1 MKPLSVASIAWLV
14 LPAALAAQQ
23 PRPTAPPNMKTL
35 LARTAEYADQFE
47 TSFVSV
53 IGREVY
59 DQAASDS
66 TLGPES
72 RRLDSE
78 VFFVGL
84 DRRREW
90 LTVRNVTAV
99 DGSPVR
105 DSSTRLDR
113 ALAGDPDRAWM
124 RLRILADENARF
136 NVGAIQRNFSEPT
149 LVLMFSDSLHQR
161 RFKFTLNARTER
173 DGRRLNR
180 LEFRETERPTI
191 IRDADT
197 RTSLPASGALVVDD
211 QGSVVETELSVPFAK
226 EGVAAIHVWFER
238 DDKLGM
244 LVPVRMDERYEV
256 RAVPRQVVVTG
267 TARYSDY
274 RRFETSVRILP
285 P

>member
-105 DSSTRLDR
+105 DSATRLDC
-113 ALAGDPDRAWM
+113 APAGGPDRAWM
-124 RLRILADENARF
+124 ASGSRLKTPGSMAPFSAFTRPRGADIMIPTSNDSFTLAPTEHD
-136 NVGAIQRNFSEPT
+136 VGAPP
-149 LVLMFSDSLHQR
+149 
-161 RFKFTLNARTER
+161 
-173 DGRRLNR
+173 R
-180 LEFRETERPTI
+180 LEFRNRRPTSS
-191 IRDADT
+191 AT
-197 RTSLPASGALVVDD
+197 
-211 QGSVVETELSVPFAK
+211 
-226 EGVAAIHVWFER
+226 
-238 DDKLGM
+238 
-244 LVPVRMDERYEV
+244 
-256 RAVPRQVVVTG
+256 
-267 TARYSDY
+267 
-274 RRFETSVRILP
+274 
-285 P
+285 